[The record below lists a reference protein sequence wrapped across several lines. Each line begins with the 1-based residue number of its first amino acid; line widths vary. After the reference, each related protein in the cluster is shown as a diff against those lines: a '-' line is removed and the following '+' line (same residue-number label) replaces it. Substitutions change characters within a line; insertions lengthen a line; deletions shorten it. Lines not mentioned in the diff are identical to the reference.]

1 MHIHSVGGVVGAD
14 GVVDSGVCS
23 VTPVLAVVGVGCVT
37 VGDGLGG
44 VTVGELVGAVVGL
57 AMEVGGDVPADV
69 EVDSLGCSET
79 EVNGAV
85 VGVVGGGELG
95 LSVEGLGISVDGLGL
110 SVVSVAGLL
119 SVDGG
124 ALVDDSV
131 DAASVVSV
139 VSIGTVVSSVVG
151 AVSVVV

>member
-1 MHIHSVGGVVGAD
+1 MKKIHSVADVVVGGVD
-14 GVVDSGVCS
+14 GVDSWVCS
-23 VTPVLAVVGVGCVT
+23 VTPVLAVGCVT
-37 VGDGLGG
+37 VG
-44 VTVGELVGAVVGL
+44 ELIDSVVGL
-57 AMEVGGDVPADV
+57 AMEVGGDVPAEV
-69 EVDSLGCSET
+69 EVDSLGCSEIA
-79 EVNGAV
+79 VDGAV
-85 VGVVGGGELG
+85 EGVVGGGELG

>member
-37 VGDGLGG
+37 VG
-44 VTVGELVGAVVGL
+44 ELVDSVVGL
-57 AMEVGGDVPADV
+57 AMDVGGDVPADV
-69 EVDSLGCSET
+69 EVDSLGCSEIA
-79 EVNGAV
+79 VDGAV
-85 VGVVGGGELG
+85 EGVVGGGELG
-95 LSVEGLGISVDGLGL
+95 LSVEGLGISVEGLGLSVDGLGL

-124 ALVDDSV
+124 TLVDDSV
-131 DAASVVSV
+131 DTASVVSV
-139 VSIGTVVSSVVG
+139 VSIGTVVCSVVG

>member
-1 MHIHSVGGVVGAD
+1 MLIHSVCGVVGAD
-14 GVVDSGVCS
+14 GVVDSWVCS
-23 VTPVLAVVGVGCVT
+23 ETPVFAVVGVGCVT
-37 VGDGLGG
+37 VGGVLGG
-44 VTVGELVGAVVGL
+44 AVVGELADSVVGL
-57 AMEVGGDVPADV
+57 AMDVGGDVPADV

-95 LSVEGLGISVDGLGL
+95 LSVEGLGLSVDGLGL
-110 SVVSVAGLL
+110 SVAGLL

-124 ALVDDSV
+124 TLVDDSV
-131 DAASVVSV
+131 DAAGVVSV

>member
-1 MHIHSVGGVVGAD
+1 MHIHSVCGVVGAD
-14 GVVDSGVCS
+14 GVVDSWVCS
-23 VTPVLAVVGVGCVT
+23 ETPVFAVVAVVGVGCVT
-37 VGDGLGG
+37 VG
-44 VTVGELVGAVVGL
+44 ELVDSVVGL
-57 AMEVGGDVPADV
+57 AMEVGGDVPAEV

-95 LSVEGLGISVDGLGL
+95 LSVEGLGLSVEGLGL
-110 SVVSVAGLL
+110 SVAGLL

-124 ALVDDSV
+124 TLVDDSV
-131 DAASVVSV
+131 DAACVVSV
-139 VSIGTVVSSVVG
+139 VSIGTVVVSFVVG

>member
-1 MHIHSVGGVVGAD
+1 MKKIHSVADVVVGGVD
-14 GVVDSGVCS
+14 GVDSWVCS
-23 VTPVLAVVGVGCVT
+23 VTPVLAVGC
-37 VGDGLGG
+37 
-44 VTVGELVGAVVGL
+44 VTVGELVVSVVGL
-57 AMEVGGDVPADV
+57 AMEVGGDVPAEV

-95 LSVEGLGISVDGLGL
+95 LSVAGLGL
-110 SVVSVAGLL
+110 SVAGLGLSVAGLL

-124 ALVDDSV
+124 TLVDDSV
-131 DAASVVSV
+131 DTAAVVSV